1 MMKTKSIQT
10 MQLLVTRTHTKSLN
24 LYLRM
29 QQCPLETTPAV
40 YDTIKLM
47 SSKLIQPN
55 RRTELRDNVIKLRD
69 EPDEQEKERD
79 TAYEDFDQDLQVP
92 LHKLFLSSPS
102 SYPLL

>member
-1 MMKTKSIQT
+1 MK
-10 MQLLVTRTHTKSLN
+10 
-24 LYLRM
+24 LRSG
-29 QQCPLETTPAV
+29 
-40 YDTIKLM
+40 KL
-47 SSKLIQPN
+47 SQAN

-79 TAYEDFDQDLQVP
+79 IAYEDFDQDLQVP

>member
-1 MMKTKSIQT
+1 MSTWNDACI
-10 MQLLVTRTHTKSLN
+10 L
-24 LYLRM
+24 
-29 QQCPLETTPAV
+29 C
-40 YDTIKLM
+40 DTIKLM

-69 EPDEQEKERD
+69 EPDEQEKEHD